1 MTSNLVL
8 RSVGRVLWFAVAGA
22 LCMALVGVVAGSVTG
37 ALIVIIDHLPR
48 SRPLADVFDYYV
60 GMGAI
65 FGALRAMNVGLWS
78 GAIAFGIAGYFACF
92 NALPQKVFAKS
103 FRLAWR
109 AVVVGVAVGTV
120 LGPLNFF
127 LLGRFTSAIVA
138 DPFSGY
144 MYGVIG
150 GFIIGTF
157 YGVIVGARRE
167 IARQKFEQNAAPS
180 TVESAA

>member
-37 ALIVIIDHLPR
+37 AFIILVGNL
-48 SRPLADVFDYYV
+48 SQFGATGNVFDEV
-60 GMGAI
+60 ETGATFGAI
-65 FGALRAMNVGLWS
+65 YAIAVGLWS
-78 GAIAFGIAGYFACF
+78 GAIGFGIAGYFACF
-92 NALPQKVFAKS
+92 SVLPRKVFAKA

-109 AVVVGVAVGTV
+109 AALVGVAVGAV
-120 LGPLNFF
+120 LGPINTFVWR
-127 LLGRFTSAIVA
+127 RFASCGLT

-150 GFIIGTF
+150 GFIIGIF
-157 YGVIVGARRE
+157 YGAIVGARRE
-167 IARQKFEQNAAPS
+167 IARQKSEQNAALS